1 MKTIKSILIATT
13 LVCATAVSS
22 LSAQQAAQPAKEHQ
36 WKVAV
41 GDSVMIKRE
50 CVEYLTGEEP
60 SVWVWDKVHTVR
72 QLGTKRFPEGVLLM
86 NIYSWMCEECLIPVN
101 GHAQEAAA
109 KAAEEQA
116 EERAAFEEEM
126 AKTKDAKAAA
136 AKAAEQP
143 KEEPKAEPVKE
154 EPVVAPVVVPVK
166 EEPKTEPKAEPV
178 EEPKKEDPAPV
189 EEPKAEPVK
198 EEPVVAPVVV
208 PVKEEPKEEPK
219 AEPVEEPKKEEPAPV
234 EEPKKEEPTAQSN
247 QVDSIPSQQNV
258 KHSYD
263 RFTIGL
269 RGGAAGL
276 LQQTKEGN
284 WTCGGDVVLDLQYAH
299 YWTKEGRP
307 VDLGIITGVGLG
319 YAQSS
324 VKSSVNSTRLGVED
338 LDAANPMH
346 IDYTIRADEVK
357 EHDGQL
363 QLEVPLLFS
372 LIHQNG
378 LFFNVGPKFML
389 PVFTPYK
396 QTISNNPNTFVEAY
410 YQETGVRVTNDVIT
424 GLLAEDQY
432 TSTGTDYKNQFTI
445 NVMLTAEIGYEWIL
459 KSGNSLG
466 LGAYANYSVYNSFKN
481 NPEDPA
487 TDPLIR
493 VESAPSNTSNAVI
506 NVNPLTGTYASGL
519 GFFDAGVKLAYHFNF
534 PKKR

>member
-50 CVEYLTGEEP
+50 CVEYLTGERP

-86 NIYSWMCEECLIPVN
+86 NIYSWICEECLIPVN

-189 EEPKAEPVK
+189 EEPK
-198 EEPVVAPVVV
+198 
-208 PVKEEPKEEPK
+208 
-219 AEPVEEPKKEEPAPV
+219 
-234 EEPKKEEPTAQSN
+234 KEEPTAQSN
-247 QVDSIPSQQNV
+247 QVDSIPSQQDV

-276 LQQTKEGN
+276 LHQTQEGN

-299 YWTKEGRP
+299 YWAKDGRP

-424 GLLAEDQY
+424 GLLAEDKY
-432 TSTGTDYKNQFTI
+432 TSTGTDYKNKFTI

-481 NPEDPA
+481 NPDDPA